1 MKVVRGSDDRLA
13 ILILFNQEIND
24 VTRGLGVQPCGRLVH
39 YEHLGIDY
47 QKNCNNMHLHL
58 SPTKRDVAIKNAE
71 RLLQEYDPNSSPSQN
86 DPSTTVHELVK
97 ILVEASKSLR

>member
-1 MKVVRGSDDRLA
+1 MPANRDQFHKRNKSDRERVKDLNSGIERARYISKL
-13 ILILFNQEIND
+13 NK
-24 VTRGLGVQPCGRLVH
+24 
-39 YEHLGIDY
+39 HLGIDY